1 MAAPTRLAPAVERR
15 RALIERMT
23 HHLDVVLLGA
33 VAALAGLSLLL
44 IYSAT
49 RSRLEAQGIDSL
61 YFVKRQGVY
70 IMLGVGLM
78 VAVMLVDY
86 RKYRDRGAWLYIG
99 LVAMLALVLTPL
111 GTSSKGTQ
119 GWFQLPGGFQIQ
131 PSEFAKILLIIALAG
146 YLTQHRGEMDVKRLA
161 ATMGLAAVPLG
172 LVMLQPDLGTAI
184 VMTVIVVAMIA
195 VAGVKGR
202 HLAVIAVVALI
213 GVVGVVQAGV
223 LKQYQVDRLTSFID
237 QSKDKT
243 GSTYNLD
250 QSKTAIGNGGVVGQ
264 GLFEG
269 SQTKGS
275 FVPEQ
280 HTDFIF
286 TVVGEELG
294 FLGGATLL
302 ALFGIIVWRTWRTA
316 QLSADFSG
324 TLICVGVMAMIAIH
338 VFENVG
344 MTMGIMPITGIPLV
358 FVSYGGSATIAGFA
372 AIGLVLNVHLHRF
385 S

>member
-1 MAAPTRLAPAVERR
+1 MAAPTLSPTSERR
-15 RALIERMT
+15 RALIERVT

-33 VAALAGLSLLL
+33 VLALAGLSLLL

-49 RSRLEAQGIDSL
+49 RSRLEARGINPL
-61 YFVKRQGVY
+61 YFVMRQGVF
-70 IMLGVGLM
+70 IAIGLGIM

-86 RKYRDRGAWLYIG
+86 RKYRDRGAAFYVV
-99 LVAMLALVLTPL
+99 LVVMLLAVLSPL
-111 GTSSKGTQ
+111 GSSSKGTQ

-131 PSEFAKILLIIALAG
+131 PSEIAKILLIIALAG
-146 YLTQHRGEMDVKRLA
+146 YLAQHRGDLDTKRLA
-161 ATMGLAAVPLG
+161 VTCALAGVPLA

-195 VAGVKGR
+195 VAGVRGR
-202 HLAVIAVVALI
+202 HLAIIALVALV

-223 LKQYQVDRLTSFID
+223 LKQYQVDRLTSFLD
-237 QSKDKT
+237 QSKNKS

-264 GLFEG
+264 GLFKG
-269 SQTKGS
+269 SQTSGS

-294 FLGGATLL
+294 FFGGATML
-302 ALFGIIVWRTWRTA
+302 ALFAIIVWRTWRTA
-316 QLSADFSG
+316 QLSSDFSG
-324 TLICVGVMAMIAIH
+324 TLICTGIMAMIAVH

>member
-1 MAAPTRLAPAVERR
+1 MAAPTALSPSRERR
-15 RALIERMT
+15 RAFIERVT

-33 VAALAGLSLLL
+33 VLALAGLSMLL

-49 RSRLEAQGIDSL
+49 RSRLEARGIDPL

-70 IMLGVGLM
+70 ITLGIIAM
-78 VAVMLVDY
+78 VAVMAVDY
-86 RKYRDRGAWLYIG
+86 RKYRDRGAWLYIA
-99 LVAMLALVLTPL
+99 LVGMLMLVLTPL

-146 YLTQHRGEMDVKRLA
+146 YLTQHRGDMDVKRLA
-161 ATMGLAAVPLG
+161 VTMGLAAVPLG

-195 VAGVKGR
+195 VAGVKGK
-202 HLAVIAVVALI
+202 HLAVIALIALVGI
-213 GVVGVVQAGV
+213 VGVVQAGV

-237 QSKDKT
+237 QSKDKS
-243 GSTYNLD
+243 GATYNLD
-250 QSKTAIGNGGVVGQ
+250 QSKTAIGNGGVFGQ

-269 SQTKGS
+269 SQTGGS

-294 FLGGATLL
+294 FFGAATLL
-302 ALFGIIVWRTWRTA
+302 ALFAIIVWRTWRTA

-324 TLICVGVMAMIAIH
+324 TLICVGVMAMIAVH

-344 MTMGIMPITGIPLV
+344 MTMGIMPITGIPLL